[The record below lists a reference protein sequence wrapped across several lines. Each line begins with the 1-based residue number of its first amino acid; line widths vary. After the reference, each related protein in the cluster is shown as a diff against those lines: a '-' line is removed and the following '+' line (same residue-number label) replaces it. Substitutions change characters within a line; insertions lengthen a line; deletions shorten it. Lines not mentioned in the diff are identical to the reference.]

1 VKEFQP
7 AFLLRN
13 SHLMTM
19 AGAFWRRSFPLLPAA
34 EPREFE
40 TEPGTRVLAK
50 CHWQTEPRRHSTIV
64 LLHGLEGSSE
74 SGYMRGI
81 AEKAFREGFNVIRVN
96 QRNCGGTDHLTP
108 TLYNSGLSGDMR
120 AIVAELIERDQL
132 PEIFAVGFSMG
143 GNLVLKMAGEM
154 AGGAPSEVRGVVA
167 VCPAANLAACA
178 DALNERQNIIYQRH
192 FVRSLKK
199 HTRVKAALFPERYP
213 LNALDGVRTVREFD
227 DAITA
232 KFCGYRDADDYY
244 YRASALRVA
253 DAIRVPTI
261 VVSAEDDP
269 IVPIQTLREENLTS
283 NRYVTIITPQYGGH
297 GGFISRETGDERFWV
312 EARIVEYCEANR
324 TI

>member
-1 VKEFQP
+1 MKEFQP

-13 SHLMTM
+13 PHLMTM
-19 AGAFWRRSFPLLPAA
+19 AGAFWRRSFPFLPAA

-50 CHWQTEPRRHSTIV
+50 CHWQTEPRRHSTIA

-108 TLYNSGLSGDMR
+108 SLYNSGLSNDMR
-120 AIVAELIERDQL
+120 AIVAELIAQDKL
-132 PEIFAVGFSMG
+132 PEIFVVGFSMG

-154 AGGAPSEVRGVVA
+154 ADSAPPELRGVIA

-199 HTRVKAALFPERYP
+199 HTRFKAGLFPERYP
-213 LNALDGVRTVREFD
+213 LNGLDGVRTVREFD

-261 VVSAEDDP
+261 IISAQDDP
-269 IVPIQTLREENLTS
+269 IVPIQTLRDVTLTS
-283 NRYVTIITPQYGGH
+283 NRHITIVTPQYGGH
-297 GGFISRETGDERFWV
+297 GGFISRESGDERFWV
-312 EARIVEYCEANR
+312 EARIVEYCVAKR
-324 TI
+324 TL